1 MSRHP
6 LDSLSTEEFNRTTA
20 ALRASGDLIPSR
32 RFASIT
38 LDEPAK
44 ASVLAWREGDPIVR
58 RSLSVLWDR
67 ADNKAYEAIVDL
79 GETGTDTVVSFDHVP
94 GVTPNFTVDEWHDCD
109 VAMKADP
116 RVVAALAERG
126 LTDLDLVCIDV
137 WTYGYAVMPRA
148 VAGQATGLGGHL
160 GAVQPRPET
169 PTPTRF
175 PG

>member
-20 ALRASGDLIPSR
+20 ALRASGDLIDSR

-44 ASVLAWREGDPIVR
+44 AAVLAWREGDPIVR

-79 GETGTDTVVSFDHVP
+79 GETGDRH
-94 GVTPNFTVDEWHDCD
+94 G
-109 VAMKADP
+109 
-116 RVVAALAERG
+116 G
-126 LTDLDLVCIDV
+126 LV
-137 WTYGYAVMPRA
+137 R
-148 VAGQATGLGGHL
+148 
-160 GAVQPRPET
+160 PRPRRDART
-169 PTPTRF
+169 SRWTSGTTATSR
-175 PG
+175 

>member
-1 MSRHP
+1 MPGKGYGRDDRIRGDSAPHREAHDHRACAPRSPFVSRHP

-44 ASVLAWREGDPIVR
+44 AFVLAWQEGDPVPR

-79 GETGTDTVVSFDHVP
+79 AEDGVDSVVSFDHVP
-94 GVTPNFTVDEWHDCD
+94 GVTPNFTVDEWPDCD

-126 LTDLDLVCIDV
+126 LTDLDLVCID
-137 WTYGYAVMPRA
+137 
-148 VAGQATGLGGHL
+148 
-160 GAVQPRPET
+160 
-169 PTPTRF
+169 
-175 PG
+175 

>member
-44 ASVLAWREGDPIVR
+44 ATVLAWREGDPIDR

-79 GETGTDTVVSFDHVP
+79 GRGRRRFRWSRSTTFPASRPTSRSTSGTT
-94 GVTPNFTVDEWHDCD
+94 
-109 VAMKADP
+109 
-116 RVVAALAERG
+116 
-126 LTDLDLVCIDV
+126 
-137 WTYGYAVMPRA
+137 
-148 VAGQATGLGGHL
+148 ATS
-160 GAVQPRPET
+160 R
-169 PTPTRF
+169 
-175 PG
+175 